1 MLQNHAGQSPILI
14 GVPYPVVY
22 EIPARNYMGSRPRPI
37 PKFERQ
43 QPMASTDYL
52 DYPDTVSDDVFEG
65 PAWMTQ

>member
-1 MLQNHAGQSPILI
+1 MLQNRAGQTPILI
-14 GVPYPVVY
+14 GIPYPVVY

-52 DYPDTVSDDVFEG
+52 DYPNTVSDDVFEG